1 GGAPGRRPDRAQ
13 RRHGSVDLQ
22 DEPARPARVE
32 VRGPAGAALRADD
45 RGVAA
50 TARTAGGARWEHQSI
65 ERAVRL
71 ARRVHR
77 RAIDDLG
84 WAWLRLDVRDPRARL
99 AEDVHEPAESEQ
111 A

>member
-1 GGAPGRRPDRAQ
+1 
-13 RRHGSVDLQ
+13 
-22 DEPARPARVE
+22 
-32 VRGPAGAALRADD
+32 
-45 RGVAA
+45 
-50 TARTAGGARWEHQSI
+50 
-65 ERAVRL
+65 RAVRL

-111 A
+111 AEEGTDHADQEEDREQVDQGLPIRDEDRRQEVDDALEQLPDRVEHHRDASAISAVDPARS